1 MPAAMHST
9 RPTSTSVTKDYLPA
23 LARLLLCSL
32 FIWDGVLQL
41 RDPAGVSGHLGF
53 GIFRRDLLV
62 LNFCSQRN
70 CWTDSSSES
79 AACGFAAISFAGF
92 IGTFPY
98 FGVVVTNFSRCIAAL
113 LRLFRGNPES

>member
-1 MPAAMHST
+1 M
-9 RPTSTSVTKDYLPA
+9 
-23 LARLLLCSL
+23 
-32 FIWDGVLQL
+32 
-41 RDPAGVSGHLGF
+41 VSGHLGF

-98 FGVVVTNFSRCIAAL
+98 FGVVVTNFSGCIATSGQGAL
-113 LRLFRGNPES
+113 LTPDGARRIAVNIAKLPASG